1 MYKSKNDR
9 IFDFVNI
16 ILLIILTLVL
26 LYPLYFTVIASV
38 SEPMDVATGQVL
50 FLPKGFTTDA
60 YREVFKNSEIWQ
72 AYLNSVIYTVAG
84 TLFSLAMTI
93 PAAYV
98 LSKKELLGRSM
109 LSTYF
114 VITMFF
120 GGGLIPT
127 YLQVKNLG
135 LLNKSYTLI
144 VLGALSVYNMVIV
157 RVYFESAISNTLY
170 EAAEIDGCSP
180 IGQFFRIAIP
190 LSKPVIAVI
199 TLYYAVAK
207 WNDFFHGLL
216 FLSKSS
222 YYPLQLVLRNILIEN
237 QTRLATMDVTN
248 LKAEELLYMTRQAY
262 LAESMKYALI
272 FISSLPM
279 LIAYPFVQKYFVKGV
294 MIGSI
299 KG

>member
-1 MYKSKNDR
+1 
-9 IFDFVNI
+9 
-16 ILLIILTLVL
+16 
-26 LYPLYFTVIASV
+26 
-38 SEPMDVATGQVL
+38 
-50 FLPKGFTTDA
+50 
-60 YREVFKNSEIWQ
+60 
-72 AYLNSVIYTVAG
+72 
-84 TLFSLAMTI
+84 
-93 PAAYV
+93 
-98 LSKKELLGRSM
+98 M